1 MPRCGRETNQVVYV
15 QSSSA
20 NEMSVSPFKFFLF
33 LNKISVANS
42 IYLLLPM
49 HITYIGIYEFVN
61 FPSGALY
68 PT

>member
-1 MPRCGRETNQVVYV
+1 MLQCGRQTNQVVYV
-15 QSSSA
+15 QSSRA
-20 NEMSVSPFKFFLF
+20 NEMSVNLFIIFLF
-33 LNKISVANS
+33 LNMISVTNS

-61 FPSGALY
+61 FRSGALC